1 MTSVPS
7 RILSSAR
14 RIYQTT
20 LGKRLSRF
28 VPVAVVAFVVT
39 QLTLALLLGVAGVTA
54 GTAGVLAAAT
64 GAAVSYLLSRWAWER
79 KGRPNLV
86 TETLPFWA
94 VSVGAWVVLGLASHF
109 ASVWAHGMGLQGW
122 ERVGFVQGAYFVAN
136 VGTFLARFVIFHYVL
151 FAERG
156 AGKQGPAVAA
166 SPVLAPRASHAGP
179 EQAAGELSAVAV
191 RFPAN
196 GSTGS
201 MASADA
207 NGHIPVGAP
216 GSVRVDARGN
226 GSAAREQGKTASTA
240 AGAAED
246 PVPGPPFWG

>member
-14 RIYQTT
+14 RVYQTT

-28 VPVAVVAFVVT
+28 IPVAVAAFVAT

-64 GAAVSYLLSRWAWER
+64 GAAVSYVLSRWAWER
-79 KGRPNLV
+79 KGRPNLF

-94 VSVGAWVVLGLASHF
+94 VSVGAWIVLGLASHF
-109 ASVWAHGMGLQGW
+109 ASVWAHSMGLQGW

-156 AGKQGPAVAA
+156 AGKQSPAVAA
-166 SPVLAPRASHAGP
+166 PPLPAPPASHAGP
-179 EQAAGELSAVAV
+179 ERAAGELSAVAA
-191 RFPAN
+191 RFSAN
-196 GSTGS
+196 GGS
-201 MASADA
+201 MAKADA

-216 GSVRVDARGN
+216 GSVRVGARGN
-226 GSAAREQGKTASTA
+226 GSAARAQDKAASPA
-240 AGAAED
+240 AGAAGED
-246 PVPGPPFWG
+246 PVPGPPSWG

>member
-14 RIYQTT
+14 RVYQTT

-28 VPVAVVAFVVT
+28 IPVAVAAFVAT

-64 GAAVSYLLSRWAWER
+64 GAAVSYVLSRWAWER
-79 KGRPNLV
+79 KGRPNLF

-94 VSVGAWVVLGLASHF
+94 VSVGAWIVLGLASHF
-109 ASVWAHGMGLQGW
+109 ASVWAHSIGLQGW

-156 AGKQGPAVAA
+156 AGKQSPAVAA
-166 SPVLAPRASHAGP
+166 PPLLAPPAGP
-179 EQAAGELSAVAV
+179 AAPEPAAGELSAVAAW
-191 RFPAN
+191 FSAN
-196 GSTGS
+196 GGS
-201 MASADA
+201 MAKADG
-207 NGHIPVGAP
+207 N
-216 GSVRVDARGN
+216 GSVRVGASGN
-226 GSAAREQGKTASTA
+226 GSAARAQDKAASTA
-240 AGAAED
+240 AGAAGED
-246 PVPGPPFWG
+246 PVPGPPSWG